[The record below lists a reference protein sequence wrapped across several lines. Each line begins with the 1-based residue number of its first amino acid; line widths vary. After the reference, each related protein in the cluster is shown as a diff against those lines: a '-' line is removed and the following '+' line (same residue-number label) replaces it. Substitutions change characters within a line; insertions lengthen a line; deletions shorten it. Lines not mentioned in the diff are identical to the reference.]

1 MQHLLKVVE
10 DKQKKARV
18 ADVKSGDTVRV
29 HQRITEGSKTR
40 TQVFEG
46 LVIRL
51 DRSNELTARIVVRR
65 IASGVGVEKSFLLHS
80 PLVERVEVIKR
91 SRVRRNYLTY
101 MRARSGKSAK
111 LIGVDFD
118 KEGVNISI
126 EEQRAQAL
134 QETQPVAETTTPPAA
149 AESKSA
155 DSAPPIDTK
164 TEQPKAESESVPAA
178 ETAKV
183 DKN

>member
-1 MQHLLKVVE
+1 MQHLLKAVE

-18 ADVKSGDTVRV
+18 VDVHSGDTVRV
-29 HQRITEGSKTR
+29 HQRITEGNKTR

-46 LVIRL
+46 LVIRF
-51 DRSNELTARIVVRR
+51 DRPNELTARIVVRR

-111 LIGVDFD
+111 LTGIDFD
-118 KEGVNISI
+118 REGVNISI

-134 QETQPVAETTTPPAA
+134 KETAV
-149 AESKSA
+149 
-155 DSAPPIDTK
+155 
-164 TEQPKAESESVPAA
+164 AA
-178 ETAKV
+178 ETVAPTTPEPQAADSTPTHETKPETPV
-183 DKN
+183 TKPQPQPEAETSEVANN